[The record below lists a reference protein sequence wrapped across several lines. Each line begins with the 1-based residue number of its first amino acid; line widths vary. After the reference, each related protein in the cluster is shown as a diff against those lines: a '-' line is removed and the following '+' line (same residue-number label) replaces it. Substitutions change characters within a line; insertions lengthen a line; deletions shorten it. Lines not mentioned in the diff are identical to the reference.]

1 METSFTFESLPK
13 VELTFSPDSPA
24 KPEGIQ
30 PPIAKSFSFAVPGIW
45 RPTKTSVLQW
55 LYDVPIP
62 AHRDESLATASVRGE
77 KHSLGRE
84 ASEQVRDD
92 EDHHRHKRNKLRASW
107 GSHPGLEKRRQRILQ
122 SSQGLVRRISDVC
135 QRVTTPSRG
144 YDALDGS
151 TVRGSSSLPGTPT
164 TVGDRP
170 RMKFVFVGDS
180 KCGKSSLLLRY
191 YRDMFD
197 QEWVP
202 TKYELF
208 NKTAVFSGQEVDLE
222 MWDTSGNIK
231 LHQLQ
236 LLSYL
241 TWDAVFLCFSLTS
254 QKGFNNAKTKWLD
267 EIRAWC
273 RDAPIILVGLKKDER
288 SISPGLWT
296 PFYRGARI
304 TAGEASMT
312 ANSMGAVKYM
322 ECSAKTGE
330 GVQRIFEE
338 SVRIVFDERAADE
351 EAARIK
357 EKSQG
362 RRLSQILCFS

>member
-24 KPEGIQ
+24 KSQEIQ
-30 PPIAKSFSFAVPGIW
+30 PPIAKSFSFAVPDVW
-45 RPTKTSVLQW
+45 RPTKPSVLRW

-77 KHSLGRE
+77 KHSLDHE
-84 ASEQVRDD
+84 ISEQVRDD

-107 GSHPGLEKRRQRILQ
+107 GSHPGLERRRQRIIQ
-122 SSQGLVRRISDVC
+122 SSQGIVRRISDVC

-144 YDALDGS
+144 
-151 TVRGSSSLPGTPT
+151 
-164 TVGDRP
+164 
-170 RMKFVFVGDS
+170 
-180 KCGKSSLLLRY
+180 RY
-191 YRDMFD
+191 YRDRFD

-208 NKTAVFSGQEVDLE
+208 SKTAVFNGQEVDLE
-222 MWDTSGNIK
+222 MWDTSGNIQ

-304 TAGEASMT
+304 TAGEASMA

-330 GVQRIFEE
+330 GVQHIFEE

-351 EAARIK
+351 EAARLK

-362 RRLSQILCFS
+362 TRLSQILCFS